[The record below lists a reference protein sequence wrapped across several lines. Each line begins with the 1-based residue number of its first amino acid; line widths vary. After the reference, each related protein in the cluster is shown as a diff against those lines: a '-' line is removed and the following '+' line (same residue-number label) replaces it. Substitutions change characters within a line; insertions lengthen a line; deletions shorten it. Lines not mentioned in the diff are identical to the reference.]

1 MRVASG
7 VTDAGGSRCFYI
19 MDNNLKLFENPD
31 FGDVRVLLD
40 EKNNPWFV
48 GNDIARCLGYENLG
62 NTVKRFVDD
71 EDSIILTSDCKSMGF
86 KMNPLINQAV
96 KEIKLINESGM
107 YSLIMSSKMESA
119 KKFKRWVTSE
129 VLPSIRKTGSYSM
142 TSNNMPSRNDLPS
155 DYIEALEALLKSEK
169 EKRALAEAKKA
180 AEEAKRISDNII
192 KEQAPMVEFAKTAEI
207 AQETDML
214 IREVREKLEAHG
226 YDIAEKNLRI
236 LLEDNKFFAKTGK
249 RWLLS
254 QRMIDRGYARYRYRN
269 DDEFYG
275 TNTVYVTPKGFQW
288 IVSKISREWMPR
300 FLELKGRVLG
310 RSDKNIFA
318 KR

>member
-1 MRVASG
+1 
-7 VTDAGGSRCFYI
+7 
-19 MDNNLKLFENPD
+19 MDDNLKLFENPD

-62 NTVKRFVDD
+62 NAVKRFVDD

-86 KMNPLINQAV
+86 KINPLINQAV
-96 KEIKLINESGM
+96 REIKLINESGM

-142 TSNNMPSRNDLPS
+142 PSKNELPS

-192 KEQAPMVEFAKTAEI
+192 KEQAPMVDFAKTAEI

-254 QRMIDRGYARYRYRN
+254 QRMIDSGYARYRYRN

-288 IVSKISREWMPR
+288 IVSKISKEWMPR
-300 FLELKGRVLG
+300 FLELKGRVLS
-310 RSDKNIFA
+310 RSDKDIFA

>member
-1 MRVASG
+1 
-7 VTDAGGSRCFYI
+7 
-19 MDNNLKLFENPD
+19 MDNLKLFENPD

-40 EKNNPWFV
+40 EKSNPWFV

-62 NTVKRFVDD
+62 NAVKRFVDD

-86 KMNPLINQAV
+86 KINPLINQAV
-96 KEIKLINESGM
+96 REIKLINESGM

-142 TSNNMPSRNDLPS
+142 PSKNELPS

-236 LLEDNKFFAKTGK
+236 LLEDKKFFAKTGK

-254 QRMIDRGYARYRYRN
+254 QRMIDSGYARYRYRN

-288 IVSKISREWMPR
+288 IVSKISKEWMPR
-300 FLELKGRVLG
+300 FLELKGRVLS
-310 RSDKNIFA
+310 RSDKDIFA

>member
-1 MRVASG
+1 
-7 VTDAGGSRCFYI
+7 
-19 MDNNLKLFENPD
+19 MDDNLKLFENPD

-40 EKNNPWFV
+40 EKSNPWFV

-62 NTVKRFVDD
+62 NAVKRFVDD

-86 KMNPLINQAV
+86 KINPLINQAV
-96 KEIKLINESGM
+96 REIKLINESGM

-119 KKFKRWVTSE
+119 KKFKKWVTSE

-142 TSNNMPSRNDLPS
+142 PSKNELPS

-254 QRMIDRGYARYRYRN
+254 QRMIDRGYARYRYRD

-288 IVSKISREWMPR
+288 IVSKISKEWMSR
-300 FLELKGRVLG
+300 FLELKGRVLS
-310 RSDKNIFA
+310 RSDRNIFA
-318 KR
+318 KQ

>member
-1 MRVASG
+1 MCNIVLSDDLSIRSYFEKVLNISKLG
-7 VTDAGGSRCFYI
+7 DKFPV
-19 MDNNLKLFENPD
+19 NLDDVWPLVYSAKEKAVRALVSSDQFMQGIDYEILATNGENTT
-31 FGDVRVLLD
+31 
-40 EKNNPWFV
+40 V
-48 GNDIARCLGYENLG
+48 GRPVNVYMISISCMEYFIARKVRSVFNVYRD
-62 NTVKRFVDD
+62 VFHKV
-71 EDSIILTSDCKSMGF
+71 
-86 KMNPLINQAV
+86 IN
-96 KEIKLINESGM
+96 KI
-107 YSLIMSSKMESA
+107 
-119 KKFKRWVTSE
+119 
-129 VLPSIRKTGSYSM
+129 PSSYS
-142 TSNNMPSRNDLPS
+142 
-155 DYIEALEALLKSEK
+155 EALRMYADEVEARERAEK
-169 EKRALAEAKKA
+169 EAKLAL
-180 AEEAKRISDNII
+180 EAKRISDNII

-254 QRMIDRGYARYRYRN
+254 QRMIDRGYARYRYRD

-288 IVSKISREWMPR
+288 IVSKISREWMSR
-300 FLELKGRVLG
+300 FLELKGRVLS
-310 RSDKNIFA
+310 RSDKDIFA

>member
-1 MRVASG
+1 MRAASG

-19 MDNNLKLFENPD
+19 MDDNLKLFENPD

-40 EKNNPWFV
+40 EKSNPWFV

-62 NTVKRFVDD
+62 NAVKRFVDD

-86 KMNPLINQAV
+86 KINPLINQAV
-96 KEIKLINESGM
+96 REIKLINESGM

-119 KKFKRWVTSE
+119 KKFKKWVTSE

-142 TSNNMPSRNDLPS
+142 PSKNELPS

-192 KEQAPMVEFAKTAEI
+192 KEQVPMVEFAKTAEI

-254 QRMIDRGYARYRYRN
+254 QRMIDRGYARYRYRD

-300 FLELKGRVLG
+300 FLELKGRVLS

-318 KR
+318 KQ

>member
-1 MRVASG
+1 MAKHFDRR
-7 VTDAGGSRCFYI
+7 T
-19 MDNNLKLFENPD
+19 
-31 FGDVRVLLD
+31 
-40 EKNNPWFV
+40 
-48 GNDIARCLGYENLG
+48 NDYLSLVSTNE
-62 NTVKRFVDD
+62 
-71 EDSIILTSDCKSMGF
+71 
-86 KMNPLINQAV
+86 LIKA
-96 KEIKLINESGM
+96 I
-107 YSLIMSSKMESA
+107 
-119 KKFKRWVTSE
+119 T
-129 VLPSIRKTGSYSM
+129 RKTGKFDYQLVIKKTGMPAFGGGVWMYEDIAIDFAQWLSIDFRLWCVDKIKELLLKGH
-142 TSNNMPSRNDLPS
+142 TSINRNNSDISRNDLPS

-169 EKRALAEAKKA
+169 EKKALAEAKKA

-254 QRMIDRGYARYRYRN
+254 QRMIDRGYARYRYRD

-288 IVSKISREWMPR
+288 IVSKISKEWMPR

-310 RSDKNIFA
+310 RSDKDIFA

>member
-1 MRVASG
+1 MCNIVLSDDLSIRSYFEKVL
-7 VTDAGGSRCFYI
+7 
-19 MDNNLKLFENPD
+19 NLSKLGDKFPVNLDDVWPLVYSAKEKAVRALVSSDQFMQGIDYEILATNGENTT
-31 FGDVRVLLD
+31 
-40 EKNNPWFV
+40 V
-48 GNDIARCLGYENLG
+48 GRPVNVYMIPISCMEYFIARKVRSVFNVYRD
-62 NTVKRFVDD
+62 VFHKV
-71 EDSIILTSDCKSMGF
+71 
-86 KMNPLINQAV
+86 IN
-96 KEIKLINESGM
+96 KI
-107 YSLIMSSKMESA
+107 
-119 KKFKRWVTSE
+119 
-129 VLPSIRKTGSYSM
+129 PSSYS
-142 TSNNMPSRNDLPS
+142 
-155 DYIEALEALLKSEK
+155 EALRMYADEVEARERAEK
-169 EKRALAEAKKA
+169 EAKLAL
-180 AEEAKRISDNII
+180 EAKRISDNII

-254 QRMIDRGYARYRYRN
+254 QRMIDRGYARYRYRD

-288 IVSKISREWMPR
+288 IVSKISREWMSR
-300 FLELKGRVLG
+300 FLELKGRVLS
-310 RSDKNIFA
+310 RSDKDIFA

>member
-1 MRVASG
+1 M
-7 VTDAGGSRCFYI
+7 FYI
-19 MDNNLKLFENPD
+19 MDDNLKLFENPD

-40 EKNNPWFV
+40 EKSNPWFV

-62 NTVKRFVDD
+62 NAVKRFVDD

-86 KMNPLINQAV
+86 KINPLINQAV
-96 KEIKLINESGM
+96 REIKLINESGM

-119 KKFKRWVTSE
+119 KKFKKWVTSE

-142 TSNNMPSRNDLPS
+142 PSKNELPS

-192 KEQAPMVEFAKTAEI
+192 KEQVPMVEFAKTAEI

-254 QRMIDRGYARYRYRN
+254 QRMIDRGYARYRYRD

-288 IVSKISREWMPR
+288 IVSKISREWMSR
-300 FLELKGRVLG
+300 FLELKGRVLS
-310 RSDKNIFA
+310 RSDKDIFA

>member
-40 EKNNPWFV
+40 EKNNPWSV

-62 NTVKRFVDD
+62 NAVKRFVDD

-86 KMNPLINQAV
+86 KINPLINQAV
-96 KEIKLINESGM
+96 REIKLINESGM

-142 TSNNMPSRNDLPS
+142 PSNNMPSKNELPS

-254 QRMIDRGYARYRYRN
+254 QRMIDRGYARYRYRD

-288 IVSKISREWMPR
+288 IVSKISKEWMPR

-310 RSDKNIFA
+310 RSDKDIFA

>member
-1 MRVASG
+1 
-7 VTDAGGSRCFYI
+7 
-19 MDNNLKLFENPD
+19 MDDNLKLFENPD

-40 EKNNPWFV
+40 EKSNPWFV

-62 NTVKRFVDD
+62 NAVKRFVDD

-86 KMNPLINQAV
+86 KINPLINQAV
-96 KEIKLINESGM
+96 REIKLINESGM

-119 KKFKRWVTSE
+119 KKFKKWVTSE

-142 TSNNMPSRNDLPS
+142 PSKNELPS

-192 KEQAPMVEFAKTAEI
+192 KEQVPMVEFAKTAEI

-226 YDIAEKNLRI
+226 YDIAEKNLRV

-254 QRMIDRGYARYRYRN
+254 QRMIDRGYARYRYRD

-288 IVSKISREWMPR
+288 IVSKISREWMSR
-300 FLELKGRVLG
+300 FLELKGRVLS
-310 RSDKNIFA
+310 RSDKDIFA

>member
-1 MRVASG
+1 
-7 VTDAGGSRCFYI
+7 
-19 MDNNLKLFENPD
+19 MDDNLKLFENPD

-40 EKNNPWFV
+40 EKSNPWFV

-62 NTVKRFVDD
+62 NAVKRFVDD
-71 EDSIILTSDCKSMGF
+71 KDSIILTSDCKSMGF
-86 KMNPLINQAV
+86 KINPLINQAV
-96 KEIKLINESGM
+96 REIKLINESGM

-119 KKFKRWVTSE
+119 KKFKKWVTSE

-142 TSNNMPSRNDLPS
+142 PSKNELPS

-192 KEQAPMVEFAKTAEI
+192 KEQVPMVEFAKTAEI

-254 QRMIDRGYARYRYRN
+254 QRMIDRGYARYRYRD

-300 FLELKGRVLG
+300 FLELKGRVLS

-318 KR
+318 KQ